1 MEETIQIKCP
11 WCNAVL
17 SVRNQPGIENKYI
30 TCPVCKQKS
39 PFSQFKRNVVNTT
52 NDDCTQYPG
61 AQVSMPQENYTIG
74 RLVVQGSG
82 ISYDLKLGKNIIGRK
97 ASNSSANFQ
106 IEMGEN
112 RRMSREHIVVEVK
125 KVLGRGISHFVS
137 LFKEKVNQTEVGSE
151 KLVYGDCLI
160 LKAGDVIKLPGV
172 SLRFELPDDDATQ
185 LQ

>member
-17 SVRNQPGIENKYI
+17 SVRNQAGIENKFV

-39 PFSQFKRNVVNTT
+39 PFSQFKRNTVNVS

-61 AQVSMPQENYTIG
+61 AQISMPQENYTIG
-74 RLVVQGSG
+74 RLVVQGKG
-82 ISYDLKLGKNIIGRK
+82 LSYQLKLGKNIIGRK

-106 IEMGEN
+106 IDMGEN
-112 RRMSREHIVVEVK
+112 RRMSREHIMIEVK
-125 KVLGRGISHFVS
+125 KIPGRGISHLAS

-151 KLVYGDCLI
+151 KLVYGDCII
-160 LKAGDVIKLPGV
+160 LKNGDIIKLPGV
-172 SLRFELPDDDATQ
+172 NVLFEIPDDDATQ